1 MILILGGTVEGR
13 LLADALA
20 GLGAP
25 HLLSLA
31 GRTASAPAAGPVRVG
46 GFGGVDGLTDFLR
59 GNDVTVVVDATHP
72 FAATM
77 SRNAADAC
85 RAAGVPLIRVER
97 PGWASHEGAAA
108 WTWVDD
114 HPAAAAAVLGL
125 GARRPLLTVGRLHT
139 LDYSPALDALPVLA
153 RVTEPPDDD
162 LPAAW
167 RLLVSRGPFTPA
179 GEALLFAREGIDCL
193 VTKDSG
199 GGSTAPKLDAAR
211 EAGAAVVI
219 VRRAPGPAGVRTVG
233 SVEECLQLLERFTS
247 A

>member
-13 LLADALA
+13 LLAEALA

-31 GRTASAPAAGPVRVG
+31 GRTASTPAAGPVRVG

-59 GNDVTVVVDATHP
+59 GNAVAVVVDATHP
-72 FAATM
+72 FATTM

-97 PGWASHEGAAA
+97 PGWGTHESAGAWA
-108 WTWVDD
+108 WVDD
-114 HPAAAAAVLGL
+114 HPAAAAAVLDL

-153 RVTEPPDDD
+153 RVTEPPDHD
-162 LPAAW
+162 LPQAW
-167 RLLVSRGPFTPA
+167 RLLVSRGPFTA
-179 GEALLFAREGIDCL
+179 ADESLLFTREGIDCL

-199 GGSTAPKLDAAR
+199 GGSTAPKLDAAAR
-211 EAGAAVVI
+211 AGARVVI
-219 VRRAPGPAGVRTVG
+219 VRRSPGPAGVETVG
-233 SVEECLQLLERFTS
+233 SVADCLRTLERFTS